1 MSPKLREAPVTLRA
15 KSTKGER
22 KRLRRAGLIPAVIY
36 GRDVENLLV
45 TVAESLFTRTLRES
59 AWHST
64 PLKLVLQDSDFS
76 PTAMVGE
83 VQRNIVTQRLIS
95 VDFHV
100 VSMEEKVRAEVPVH
114 HVGQHLAVAKGGIV
128 ERLSREVMVEAL
140 PSDLPRRL
148 EVDIS
153 GLDIGDHVKVKDLR
167 LPPGVRVLDSPDET
181 VLTIAAPAK
190 PAAEAVEKEAA
201 VVAETAQPEVIRP
214 REEK

>member
-1 MSPKLREAPVTLRA
+1 MSPKLQEAPVTLRT

-22 KRLRRAGLIPAVIY
+22 KRLRQAGLIPAVIY
-36 GRDVENLLV
+36 GRDVESLLV
-45 TVAESLFTRTLRES
+45 TVEESFFTRTLRGR

-100 VSMEEKVRAEVPVH
+100 VSMEEKVRAEIPVH

-128 ERLSREVMVEAL
+128 ERLAHEVMVEAL
-140 PSDLPRRL
+140 PSDLPGRL

-190 PAAEAVEKEAA
+190 PAVSAAEEGAAVAVE
-201 VVAETAQPEVIRP
+201 TTQPEVIRP